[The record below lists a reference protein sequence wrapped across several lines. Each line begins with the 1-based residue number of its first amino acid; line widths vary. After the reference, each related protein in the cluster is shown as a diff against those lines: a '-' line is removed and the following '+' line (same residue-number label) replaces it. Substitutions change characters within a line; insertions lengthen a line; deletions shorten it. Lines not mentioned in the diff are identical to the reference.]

1 LEGASDS
8 CPELALPELAAEAFL
23 LHIQTQGIDR
33 KEKKRKEKKRKEKKR
48 KEKKRKEKKRK
59 DYAFWRQFNERPSII
74 LGCPVLT
81 CSLLI
86 QTHGDGFLQCLWARH
101 TCDANWADCK
111 PTCPALC

>member
-1 LEGASDS
+1 MAAALEGASDS

-33 KEKKRKEKKRKEKKR
+33 KEKKRK
-48 KEKKRKEKKRK
+48 
-59 DYAFWRQFNERPSII
+59 DYAFWRQFHERPSII

-86 QTHGDGFLQCLWARH
+86 QTHGDGFYNVCGHA
-101 TCDANWADCK
+101 TISVGT
-111 PTCPALC
+111 PYM